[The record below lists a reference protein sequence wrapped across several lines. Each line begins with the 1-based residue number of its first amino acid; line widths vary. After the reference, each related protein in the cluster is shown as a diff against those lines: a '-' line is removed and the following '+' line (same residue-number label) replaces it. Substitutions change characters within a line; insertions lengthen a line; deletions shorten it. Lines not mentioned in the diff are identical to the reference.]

1 MTRTLKLQFKNMA
14 AKDVNLLVANPKEG
28 ITKAEAV
35 ATQNLVV
42 AKNLFTST
50 GGDLVSAGDPVIL
63 IADTAALA

>member
-1 MTRTLKLQFKNMA
+1 MTRTLKLPFKNES

-35 ATQNLVV
+35 ATQNLVI

-50 GGDLVSAGDPVIL
+50 GGDLVAAGDPVIL
-63 IADTAALA
+63 ISDTAALA

>member
-1 MTRTLKLQFKNMA
+1 MTRTLKLPFKSEA

-50 GGDLVSAGDPVIL
+50 GGDLVSAGEPVIL
-63 IADTAALA
+63 ISDTAALA

>member
-1 MTRTLKLQFKNMA
+1 MTRTLKLPFKNVA
-14 AKDVNLLVANPKEG
+14 AKDVNLLVANPKEN

-50 GGDLVSAGDPVIL
+50 GGDLVAAGEPVIL

>member
-1 MTRTLKLQFKNMA
+1 MTRTLKLPFKNES

-35 ATQNLVV
+35 ATQTLII
-42 AKNLFTST
+42 AKNIFNSS

-63 IADTAALA
+63 ISDTAALA

>member
-1 MTRTLKLQFKNMA
+1 MTRTLKLPFKNMA

-35 ATQNLVV
+35 ATQTLII
-42 AKNLFTST
+42 AKNIFNSS

-63 IADTAALA
+63 ISDTAALA

>member
-1 MTRTLKLQFKNMA
+1 MTRTLKLPFKNVA

-35 ATQNLVV
+35 ATQTLII
-42 AKNLFTST
+42 AKNIFNSS

-63 IADTAALA
+63 ISDTAALA

>member
-1 MTRTLKLQFKNMA
+1 MTKTLKLPFKNAA
-14 AKDVNLLVANPKEG
+14 AKDVNLLVANPKED

-42 AKNLFTST
+42 AKNLVTST